1 MQQLS
6 LTTLQLAKAFHNE
19 MNCGVLQSCCQQLK
33 RSQIQVNLEKVEAL
47 LTIYQRFNSNKL
59 ANKKQQ
65 KTKPGEF
72 KK

>member
-1 MQQLS
+1 
-6 LTTLQLAKAFHNE
+6 

-65 KTKPGEF
+65 KTKPGDF

>member
-1 MQQLS
+1 
-6 LTTLQLAKAFHNE
+6 

-33 RSQIQVNLEKVEAL
+33 RYRIQVNLEKVEAL

-59 ANKKQQ
+59 ANKKHQ